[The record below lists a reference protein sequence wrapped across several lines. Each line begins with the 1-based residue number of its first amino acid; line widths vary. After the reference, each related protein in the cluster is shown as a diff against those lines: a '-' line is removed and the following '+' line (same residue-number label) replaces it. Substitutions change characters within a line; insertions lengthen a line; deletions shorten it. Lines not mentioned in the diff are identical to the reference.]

1 MAVQWETLNIACVV
15 YHFTQKHQK
24 RIQMSDPPKIAFLTS
39 VTFREGCDKDAGGSG
54 HLSPHL
60 SKEEE
65 AALPTDRPLLS
76 HNTFEA
82 ACGTAA

>member
-15 YHFTQKHQK
+15 YNFTQNLNNASKLVSKCQ
-24 RIQMSDPPKIAFLTS
+24 IPKNGL
-39 VTFREGCDKDAGGSG
+39 TFREGCDEDAGGNW

-65 AALPTDRPLLS
+65 AALPTDRTLLS
-76 HNTFEA
+76 HDTFETP
-82 ACGTAA
+82 CGTAA